1 MGKRRFMILIGA
13 MAVGMVLCIPG
24 CGENAKG
31 NSAKAVEAEVRAAAS
46 AKPEREK
53 ADEETAE
60 RKQAGRKETVELV
73 GIKAHVKE
81 IRDDMLLI
89 SSDTDDFPGAFAV
102 IGAQKMP
109 QFPELE
115 GGTSIL
121 ISMRVL
127 GEKDEQGHE
136 KYAAEQILVL
146 QGDEEDVQED
156 ILLTGAPDFTLC
168 DVLSSRMEPVSL
180 RSGNYTWNVEENG
193 EGTGVVAC
201 GAAPLEEA
209 SMDFT
214 VKLKIPEY
222 NGMDSVPYSF
232 STKIAPDLLVV
243 RCWNAED
250 IGNSK
255 AKEESVV
262 RYYYRQPLLQ
272 LEAGKVYEFAA
283 EWKDENKDKN
293 GFYGSASYVLV
304 TQ

>member
-1 MGKRRFMILIGA
+1 MGKRRFAILVCA
-13 MAVGMVLCIPG
+13 MAAGMVLCIPG

-31 NSAKAVEAEVRAAAS
+31 NSAKAAEAEVRATAS
-46 AKPEREK
+46 PEPESGK

-60 RKQAGRKETVELV
+60 REQAGREETVELV

-89 SSDTDDFPGAFAV
+89 SSDADDFPGVFV
-102 IGAQKMP
+102 VTGARKMP

-115 GGTSIL
+115 GGASIL

-146 QGDEEDVQED
+146 QGNEEDARED

-168 DVLSSRMEPVSL
+168 DVLSSLMEPVSL

-201 GAAPLEEA
+201 GAAPLDEA

-232 STKIAPDLLVV
+232 STKIAPDFLVV
-243 RCWNAED
+243 RSWKAED

-255 AKEESVV
+255 AKEESVA

-283 EWKDENKDKN
+283 EWKEKNKDKN